1 MKPLLL
7 GLTLGLA
14 VGYWQGFGDGRT
26 GRDNIAVRTL
36 NKFGAAK
43 LRAAQDERAKK
54 AEDAARP

>member
-26 GRDNIAVRTL
+26 GKDNIAVRTL

-43 LRAAQDERAKK
+43 LKAAQDERAKK
-54 AEDAARP
+54 TEDAARP